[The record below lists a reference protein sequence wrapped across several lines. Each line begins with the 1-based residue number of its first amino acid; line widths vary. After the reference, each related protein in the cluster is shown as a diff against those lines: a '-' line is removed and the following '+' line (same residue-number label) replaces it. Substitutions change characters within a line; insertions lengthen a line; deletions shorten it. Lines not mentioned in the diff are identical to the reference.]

1 MAKTAKKLK
10 PKKKCC
16 VSSPRCRRCPVRL
29 KAEAKKR
36 ERKKAKRKR
45 KHRG

>member
-1 MAKTAKKLK
+1 VAKTATKLK

-36 ERKKAKRKR
+36 EKRRKKGKKARK
-45 KHRG
+45 G

>member
-1 MAKTAKKLK
+1 VGAAAKTLK

-16 VSSPRCRRCPVRL
+16 TSKPRCRRCPVRL

-36 ERKKAKRKR
+36 KKKGKKRKK
-45 KHRG
+45 

>member
-1 MAKTAKKLK
+1 VSKTAKKLK

-36 ERKKAKRKR
+36 EKRRKDKKAKK
-45 KHRG
+45 KG